1 MSETAVLV
9 DARAESK
16 DPFEFLLNVTRRYG
30 DAVRYDGQTGP
41 TYLFNHPRFVKEV
54 LQNPR
59 FQRTSMIKL
68 ALGDGLLASDGDY
81 WRKQRQLVQSLFH
94 SDAVTTFE
102 PIIQSHMRVML
113 DRWAEHA
120 ERGESLDVSAEMTL
134 LTLSIIVD
142 ALFGVELG
150 PRTRDLTRA
159 LMVLLDDLG
168 AMGCTQLNTPLT
180 FSASSRV
187 RFQTAMRTVD
197 EVVATIIEKR
207 RRVGVDRV
215 NFMSVLLGARDGQ
228 TGKHL
233 TDRQIRDEVVS
244 MLIAGHETT
253 AMVLSWSWSLLA
265 TNPSVE
271 QSLHREVDRVLGART
286 PKLEDLGNLPYT
298 VMVLQESMRL
308 YPPVWFIARKA
319 TSAGDVGGVDVPEN
333 VLVIVSPFAIHRH
346 PDFWNSPDDFNP
358 TRFSAGN
365 QQAKHSYIPFGAGR
379 HLCLGMHLALME
391 GSLLL
396 AGFAQRYV
404 VRPASERIRL
414 HPAITLRLRD
424 GLMAAIHERE
434 AQKADT

>member
-1 MSETAVLV
+1 LSETAVLV

-180 FSASSRV
+180 FSASSRE

-197 EVVATIIEKR
+197 EVVATIIEER

-253 AMVLSWSWSLLA
+253 AMVLSWS
-265 TNPSVE
+265 
-271 QSLHREVDRVLGART
+271 
-286 PKLEDLGNLPYT
+286 
-298 VMVLQESMRL
+298 
-308 YPPVWFIARKA
+308 
-319 TSAGDVGGVDVPEN
+319 
-333 VLVIVSPFAIHRH
+333 
-346 PDFWNSPDDFNP
+346 
-358 TRFSAGN
+358 
-365 QQAKHSYIPFGAGR
+365 
-379 HLCLGMHLALME
+379 
-391 GSLLL
+391 
-396 AGFAQRYV
+396 
-404 VRPASERIRL
+404 
-414 HPAITLRLRD
+414 
-424 GLMAAIHERE
+424 
-434 AQKADT
+434 